1 MSFLLKYKPKNLSD
15 IKGQDKAI
23 LELKNFLEN
32 FKKGKAGLLYGPSGT
47 GKTSISYMLAKES
60 NYEVIEINASDYRNK
75 DEIEKIVGEG
85 VKQQSLF
92 KEGKIILVD
101 DVDGMN
107 LKDRGG
113 SQALAKIIS
122 KSKWPILMTCNDPF
136 GSKLKI
142 LRNKSKLIEFKK
154 LNYLSIYNILKEICE
169 KEEVKFKEDKLKQL
183 ARRSNG
189 DIRAALNDLQN
200 LIKGKEL
207 EDVGFGDREHKEN
220 IFNALRLIFKSKDSN
235 LLLNI
240 FSKTDLDLD
249 ECMLWLDE
257 NLSKEYDKE
266 DLVEAYDKLSKADVF
281 KGRIRRRQYYG
292 FLPYVNALASV
303 GIGLSKKDKNNN
315 VVNYKRPGRILK
327 IWIAKQR
334 YAKKRAIA
342 AKFAE
347 ATHISAKKALKEFC
361 YYQGFLKDVK
371 EDLELNEEEI
381 DWLKR

>member
-1 MSFLLKYKPKNLSD
+1 MSFLLKYKPRNLSD

-23 LELKNFLEN
+23 FELKNFIEN
-32 FKKGKAGLLYGPSGT
+32 FKKGKAGLLYGPTGT
-47 GKTSISYMLAKES
+47 GKTSISYILAKES

-75 DEIEKIVGEG
+75 NEIEKIVGEG

-136 GSKLKI
+136 SSKLKI
-142 LRNKSKLIEFKK
+142 LRSKSKLIEFKK
-154 LNYLSIYNILKEICE
+154 LNYLSIYKILKEICE

-183 ARRSNG
+183 ARKSNG
-189 DIRAALNDLQN
+189 DVRAALNDLQN
-200 LIKGKEL
+200 LIKGKEI
-207 EDVGFGDREHKEN
+207 EEVGFGDREHKEN
-220 IFNALRLIFKSKDSN
+220 IFNALRLIFKSKDPN
-235 LLLNI
+235 LLLSV

-266 DLVEAYDKLSKADVF
+266 DLKNAYEMLAKADVF
-281 KGRIRRRQYYG
+281 RGRIRRQQYYR
-292 FLPYVNALASV
+292 LMVYINALASV
-303 GIGLSKKDKNNN
+303 GIGLSKKEKNNK

-334 YAKKRAIA
+334 YAKKRAIVE
-342 AKFAE
+342 KFAE
-347 ATHISAKKALKEFC
+347 ATHISTKKALKEFC
-361 YYQGFLKDVK
+361 YYKGFLKDVK

-381 DWLKR
+381 EWLKR